1 MLKGALRKNIILGAL
16 GFAVAF
22 GGIYFYKTQFSEKA
36 KIEKC
41 ADYGYTEYNKKQ
53 FKSYKGNQFSNK
65 FAEQKK
71 ALNEDLKFI
80 ANKSELKLRNS
91 AHYENLWK
99 RCEKELRNYPELFNA
114 KY

>member
-1 MLKGALRKNIILGAL
+1 MLKGALRRNIILGAL

-41 ADYGYTEYNKKQ
+41 ADYGYTVSNKK
-53 FKSYKGNQFSNK
+53 
-65 FAEQKK
+65 
-71 ALNEDLKFI
+71 NEDLKFV
-80 ANKSELKLRNS
+80 KKQLELKLRNNVY
-91 AHYENLWK
+91 YEASWK
-99 RCEKELRNYPELFNA
+99 RCEDELRNYPELFNA